1 MNLAYHL
8 HGGEREWSP
17 NVTNS
22 QAFVRDYLRDKTEM
36 KIDYP
41 ESHGGTS
48 TTGNVVR
55 ECFSSKPSQ
64 EKDFPL
70 KCVLTLL
77 PVETRDC
84 FSTIHLNLAVILRVF
99 NCAELVDCDFGKYAG
114 NIRINRCEFKWASIT
129 PTLHKILGHSL
140 ELMIRFN
147 EGRGMKGL
155 SEEV

>member
-1 MNLAYHL
+1 MFRSDVNLLSY
-8 HGGEREWSP
+8 
-17 NVTNS
+17 T
-22 QAFVRDYLRDKTEM
+22 
-36 KIDYP
+36 
-41 ESHGGTS
+41 
-48 TTGNVVR
+48 
-55 ECFSSKPSQ
+55 
-64 EKDFPL
+64 
-70 KCVLTLL
+70 
-77 PVETRDC
+77 C

-114 NIRINRCEFKWASIT
+114 NIRINRYEFKWASIT